1 MENKL
6 LSHAIILCGKGD
18 LSDISKNIAKSFTCQ
33 NEKPPCNTCKFCIKT
48 GKNVNPDVIT
58 IDFLDSNITVD
69 EARKI
74 RKDVYIL
81 PNECKRKVYII
92 KNGQNL
98 NIQAQN
104 ALLKTLEEPPRYA
117 CFIIECTTEQ
127 SLLSTIR
134 SRCSI
139 YRFQDEKEDFDEE
152 VFEIAK
158 KVIISISKNDEL
170 SLIDIKIK
178 NKSELILVI
187 SMLKRFLKDA
197 LILSENDC
205 IDFNVCEKLIKSKNT
220 AEIYKIYDILVKVEE
235 LCEFNVSVTNMIY
248 YLATEVFKS

>member
-104 ALLKTLEEPPRYA
+104 ALLKILEEPPSYA
-117 CFIIECTTEQ
+117 CFIIECINEKK
-127 SLLSTIR
+127 LMDTIL

-139 YRFQDEKEDFDEE
+139 YRFYQDVYDIDSEDFEK
-152 VFEIAK
+152 AK
-158 KVIISISKNDEL
+158 QMVMSFVKKDEL
-170 SLIDIKIK
+170 ALLEIKIK
-178 NKSELILVI
+178 TKVELLSVITFVKIFLRDCLILEEQ
-187 SMLKRFLKDA
+187 K
-197 LILSENDC
+197 C
-205 IDFNVCEKLIKSKNT
+205 IDFYTCSKL
-220 AEIYKIYDILVKVEE
+220 A
-235 LCEFNVSVTNMIY
+235 
-248 YLATEVFKS
+248 